1 MDDSELSDDEARR
14 LLRLRIEKA
23 SRRVA
28 MAVFVRGEPPSPEG
42 ADNNG
47 TVSFLKLP
55 GGKFLVTNHHVWDT
69 FQAQRVN
76 DPSYKLALAGSGLVW
91 PVDIS
96 DAELVSQSREL
107 DLCVL
112 SYPAERI
119 EGIGKEFC
127 DPQEWPP
134 FRTEAGDDVSVTGYP
149 GMRRTAEAMFY
160 PQLGQIV
167 PVLRHESV
175 ILYLHTEAASSR
187 QGRLRFTNTAPEV
200 MQLSHRPI
208 DSFRWG
214 GMSGSLVYRLDRAQ
228 NHFIPCG
235 ILHAAGEGLDAIFY
249 CTHLDFIQSDGTIR
263 DP

>member
-1 MDDSELSDDEARR
+1 MNDPELTDDETRR

-28 MAVFVRGEPPSPEG
+28 MAAFIRGEPPSPEG

-76 DPSYKLALAGSGLVW
+76 DPSYRLALGGPGLTP

-96 DAELVSQSREL
+96 DAELVSESQEL

-119 EGIGKEFC
+119 ESIGKEFC
-127 DPQEWPP
+127 DPHGWPP
-134 FRTEAGDDVSVTGYP
+134 RRTEDGDEVSVTGYP
-149 GMRRTAEAMFY
+149 GIRRRPDAMLH
-160 PQLGQIV
+160 PLLGKVV

-175 ILYLHTEAASSR
+175 LLYLHTEATSSR
-187 QGRLRFTNTAPEV
+187 QGRLRFSSDKPEV
-200 MQLSHRPI
+200 IHFSEKPI

-214 GMSGSLVYRLDRAQ
+214 GMSGSLVYRLDQAANR
-228 NHFIPCG
+228 FVPCG
-235 ILHAAGEGLDAIFY
+235 ILHAAGEGLDATFY
-249 CTHLDFIQSDGTIR
+249 CTHLDFVCGDGTIAG
-263 DP
+263 P